1 MVSFIVFIPGIICMA
16 AILRAGTRRAFLSV
30 YLPVLLFLPAM
41 FTVRLPHLPPLT
53 FEDTTLLSLGIGMVL
68 MDLSR
73 WRFSRMDCWVALFI
87 FTSAYCE
94 RIPWGTNGAFMVLIT
109 AILECWV
116 PYMAGKLLVE
126 RPGMRVETVRRIVVL
141 MAVASVLAMPEF
153 FLKWNPYI
161 HFWSHFFPGQWV
173 NPADPTGV
181 RSRWRSV

>member
-1 MVSFIVFIPGIICMA
+1 MA
-16 AILRAGTRRAFLSV
+16 AILRAGTRCGFLWV
-30 YLPVLLFLPAM
+30 YLPVLLFLPDM
-41 FTVRLPHLPPLT
+41 FSVRLPHLPPLT

-87 FTSAYCE
+87 GTTAYCE

-109 AILECWV
+109 TILECWV

-126 RPGMRVETVRRIVVL
+126 RPGMRVETVRRIAVL

-153 FLKWNPYI
+153 FLK
-161 HFWSHFFPGQWV
+161 
-173 NPADPTGV
+173 
-181 RSRWRSV
+181 